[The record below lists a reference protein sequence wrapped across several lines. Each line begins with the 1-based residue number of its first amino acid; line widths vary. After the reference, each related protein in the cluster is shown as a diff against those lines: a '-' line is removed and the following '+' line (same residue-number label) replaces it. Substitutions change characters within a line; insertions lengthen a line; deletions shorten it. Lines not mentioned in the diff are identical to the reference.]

1 MTEQEH
7 RAVLDAAT
15 VIAKRSFDDGVRA
28 AVEMIRIVAAAAD
41 PPPSLEMVAKL
52 IEATVTSDQA

>member
-28 AVEMIRIVAAAAD
+28 AVGMIRIAAAATT
-41 PPPSLEMVAKL
+41 PPLSLETVAQL
-52 IEATVTSDQA
+52 IEATVTSDQT